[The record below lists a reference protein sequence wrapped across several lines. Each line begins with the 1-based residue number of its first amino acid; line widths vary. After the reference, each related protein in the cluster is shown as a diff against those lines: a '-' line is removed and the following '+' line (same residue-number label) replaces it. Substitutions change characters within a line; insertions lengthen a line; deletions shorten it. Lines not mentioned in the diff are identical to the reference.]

1 MNKTAWLFPGQA
13 SQKVGMGKDIYDKIP
28 SAKEYFD
35 FANEIMNNDI
45 KSVIFEGPEE
55 TLKKTEFTQPAI
67 YIVSVIIGKILV
79 ERGFEPD
86 CLAGHSLGEYSAYTI
101 GGCFDFETG
110 LNLVK
115 ARADSMSKAS
125 SKVKGKMAAII
136 GIEIDALERL
146 CSTQYPSK
154 EVVVAN
160 YNAPG
165 QFVISGT
172 ESSVN
177 HIMAAAKSS
186 GAKLTIELN
195 VSGAFHSPLMSPARE
210 ELAELINSLE
220 ISDSIYPVFS
230 NVDSKPKVK
239 NQEIKKSLIRQLES
253 PVQWI
258 SSILSMKEYGAG
270 NFFEIGP
277 GNVLRGLNRR
287 IDKTIITKGVS
298 VYQDLERIF
307 VQP

>member
-35 FANEIMNNDI
+35 IANEIMNNDI
-45 KSVIFEGPEE
+45 KSVIFEGPKE

-146 CSTQYPSK
+146 CSTQFPSK

>member
-13 SQKVGMGKDIYDKIP
+13 SQKVGMGKDIYDEIP
-28 SAKEYFD
+28 KAKEYFD
-35 FANEIMNNDI
+35 IANEIMDNDI

-55 TLKKTEFTQPAI
+55 KLRKTEFTQPAI
-67 YIVSVIIGKILV
+67 YLVSVIIGKILV

-86 CLAGHSLGEYSAYTI
+86 CLAGHSLGEYSAYAI

-110 LNLVK
+110 LHLVK

-125 SKVKGKMAAII
+125 SKVRGKMAAII
-136 GIEIDALERL
+136 GIEIEALERL
-146 CSTQYPSK
+146 CFSEYPFR

-165 QFVISGT
+165 QFVISGK
-172 ESSVN
+172 ESGVN
-177 HIMAAAKSS
+177 HIMALAKDN
-186 GAKLTIELN
+186 GAKLTVELN

-220 ISDSIYPVFS
+220 ISNSIYPVFS

-239 NQEIKKSLIRQLES
+239 NQEIKKSLVRQLES

-258 SSILSMKEYGAG
+258 SSILGMKEYGVN

-277 GNVLRGLNRR
+277 GNVLRGLNKR
-287 IDKTIITKGVS
+287 IDKTLNTKGIS
-298 VYQDLERIF
+298 VYQDMELIF
-307 VQP
+307 V

>member
-35 FANEIMNNDI
+35 IANEIMNNDI

-55 TLKKTEFTQPAI
+55 ILKRTEFTQPAI

-79 ERGFEPD
+79 KSGFEPD

-101 GGCFDFETG
+101 GGCFNFETG

-115 ARADSMSKAS
+115 TRANSMSKAS
-125 SKVKGKMAAII
+125 SKESGKMAAII
-136 GIEIDALERL
+136 GMEIEALEKL
-146 CSTQYPSK
+146 CSSQYPFR

-165 QFVISGT
+165 QYVISGT

-177 HIMAAAKSS
+177 HIMDAAKDS
-186 GAKLTIELN
+186 GARLTIELN
-195 VSGAFHSPLMSPARE
+195 VSGAFHSPLMSPVRE

-220 ISDSIYPVFS
+220 ISDSVCPVFS
-230 NVDSKPKVK
+230 NVDSKPKMK
-239 NQEIKKSLIRQLES
+239 SQEIKESLIRQLES

-258 SSILSMKEYGAG
+258 SSILSMKEYGVG
-270 NFFEIGP
+270 RFFEIGP
-277 GNVLRGLNRR
+277 GNVLRGLNKR
-287 IDKTIITKGVS
+287 IDKTLKTKGIS
-298 VYQDLERIF
+298 VYKDMEGVF

>member
-13 SQKVGMGKDIYDKIP
+13 SQKVGMGKDIYDEIP

-35 FANEIMNNDI
+35 IANEIMNNDI

-136 GIEIDALERL
+136 GMEIDALEKFLRFGNDL
-146 CSTQYPSK
+146 
-154 EVVVAN
+154 
-160 YNAPG
+160 
-165 QFVISGT
+165 
-172 ESSVN
+172 
-177 HIMAAAKSS
+177 
-186 GAKLTIELN
+186 
-195 VSGAFHSPLMSPARE
+195 R
-210 ELAELINSLE
+210 
-220 ISDSIYPVFS
+220 
-230 NVDSKPKVK
+230 
-239 NQEIKKSLIRQLES
+239 
-253 PVQWI
+253 
-258 SSILSMKEYGAG
+258 ILSFTKDDCNSALASLSASKMYALYFSSKYDETVLFPDAMPPVIPIIFITGYVLK
-270 NFFEIGP
+270 FF
-277 GNVLRGLNRR
+277 L
-287 IDKTIITKGVS
+287 
-298 VYQDLERIF
+298 
-307 VQP
+307 

>member
-35 FANEIMNNDI
+35 IANEIMNNDI
-45 KSVIFEGPEE
+45 KSVIFEGPKE

>member
-35 FANEIMNNDI
+35 IANEIMNNDI

-125 SKVKGKMAAII
+125 SKVKGKMVAII

-220 ISDSIYPVFS
+220 ISNSIYPVFS